1 MSDEQTIEEPTTE
14 APEAD
19 AEVEAPKEVKVPAAW
34 GDTSKKA
41 APKRWTAAGR
51 GDDPS
56 VRQVHAPLAEGIG
69 TGKAFFFLFG
79 FKRAAKIDQGMLVRE
94 LAEID
99 DDIEVLR
106 NAGYVV
112 VVDPQGTREDFLAT
126 VTGEGQGAEGLI
138 PAGFYW
144 SAHGHED
151 GGIECCDGGMVY
163 PSDVDPTKVSPGLR
177 LAIFGAC
184 YVGARSVTWKNALGG
199 RALVVG
205 WGRPVT
211 IDRAVDFLQPDDETN
226 TDLDDLIR
234 RWLLTDEPLPAAVPE
249 HAGLPES
256 ATSLGRI
263 GELNGRIQPI
273 AEMLGARWRERDS
286 HLQLEVPLANHRS
299 QFVEVFL
306 IDANQPFCEGEVLLG
321 AESNVGELSALVDVD
336 MALADVGHA
345 GYGRI
350 ALVRSKTDM
359 PRIVSQAFTPYTRAT
374 DQHIAA
380 QIYQV
385 AAKADALEFKLFG
398 GDAG

>member
-1 MSDEQTIEEPTTE
+1 MSDEPTPDE
-14 APEAD
+14 QAKD
-19 AEVEAPKEVKVPAAW
+19 EAPKQVKVPAAW

-51 GDDPS
+51 GDDPT
-56 VRQVHAPLAEGIG
+56 VRQVHTPLAPGIG
-69 TGKAFFFLFG
+69 DGKAFFFLFG
-79 FKRAAKIDQGMLVRE
+79 FKRAAKIDQGMLARE

-106 NAGYVV
+106 QAGYTV
-112 VVDPQGTREDFLAT
+112 VVDPQGTREDFIAT
-126 VTGEGQGAEGLI
+126 VIGEGEGVPGLI

-151 GGIECCDGGMVY
+151 GGIECCDGAVVY
-163 PSDVDPTKVSPGLR
+163 PSDIDSSKVSPGLR

-199 RALVVG
+199 WPLVVG

-211 IDRAVDFLQPDDETN
+211 IDRAVDFLHPDDETT

-234 RWLLTDEPLPAAVPE
+234 RWLLSDEPLPSAVPPDNE
-249 HAGLPES
+249 ILPVA

-263 GELNGRIQPI
+263 GELTERIQPI
-273 AEMLGARWRERDS
+273 ADMLGARWRELDN

-299 QFVEVFL
+299 QFVQVFL
-306 IDANQPFCEGEVLLG
+306 VDANQPFCEGELLFG
-321 AESNVGELSALVDVD
+321 AESKVGELSALVDVG
-336 MALADVGHA
+336 MALAALGHP
-345 GYGRI
+345 GFGRI
-350 ALVRSKTDM
+350 ALVRSDTDM
-359 PRIVSQAFTPYTRAT
+359 PRIVSQAFTPYTRAS